1 MKITVYNKNTQKISR
16 GERGYP
22 PQTTS
27 TYEIRDK
34 DFPLIKAT
42 RDLKI
47 IKIEYSCPIC
57 KKVFK
62 SKESLHMHFIRVHK
76 EKKK

>member
-47 IKIEYSCPIC
+47 IKIEYECPIC

-62 SKESLHMHFIRVHK
+62 SEESLRMHFIRVHG